1 MKKTVWISAFDK
13 NEETSKGIFNAL
25 HQYGLKVGGHFWPEY
40 DDKKGWELPV
50 EELKN
55 ADAWVVSITPMAFE
69 NEHNRFSLNLTLMQ
83 IRAIKG
89 DGFPVFIL
97 GLNKADVADNLTY
110 LSACEFVSSAVLGVK
125 LLSATAKV
133 LPVSE
138 AEYRLNC
145 HAIMGIGTWFEVGPI
160 NHAWHGVMMAL
171 EGAQID
177 AHGVGPSGK
186 LPQKAILSYPYKGM
200 KLEVDGTAFIG
211 WGVENELAAGDSYYI
226 RIKGMPKSMLFGE
239 SPIKNENADLYRCY
253 F

>member
-13 NEETSKGIFNAL
+13 NEETSKVTFNAL
-25 HQYGLKVGGHFWPEY
+25 HKYGLDVSGHFWPEY
-40 DDKKGWELPV
+40 DDKKGWELPT
-50 EELKN
+50 EALKN
-55 ADAWVVSITPMAFE
+55 ADAWVILMSPSAFA

-83 IRAIKG
+83 IRTLKG
-89 DGFPVFIL
+89 DGFPVFIS
-97 GLNKADVADNLTY
+97 GIEKADVAEELIY
-110 LSACEFVSSAVLGVK
+110 LSACEFVNSAVLGVK

-138 AEYRLNC
+138 TEYRLNC
-145 HAIMGIGTWFEVGPI
+145 HAIMGIGTWFEVGPCPHSWQGAMI
-160 NHAWHGVMMAL
+160 AL
-171 EGAQID
+171 EGAEID

-200 KLEVDGTAFIG
+200 KLEVDGTEFIG
-211 WGVENELAAGDSYYI
+211 WGVENELAAGESYYI
-226 RIKGMPKSMLFGE
+226 RIKGLPKSMLFGE